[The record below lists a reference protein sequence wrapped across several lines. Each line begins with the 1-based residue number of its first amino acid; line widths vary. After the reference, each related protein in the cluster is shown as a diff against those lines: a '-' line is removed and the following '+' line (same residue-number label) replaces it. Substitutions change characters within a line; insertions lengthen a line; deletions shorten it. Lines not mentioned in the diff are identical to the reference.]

1 MVTEGLSAVRSNTC
15 TSLLEVYG
23 THSVDA
29 GGAEEDGVGSNRD
42 GDGDGNGDGDGDGD
56 GASNIEVFEVLQAK
70 IVTAPGLLV
79 DPAGHAICSLP

>member
-1 MVTEGLSAVRSNTC
+1 MVTEGLSALRSNTC
-15 TSLLEVYG
+15 TSLLEVYW

-29 GGAEEDGVGSNRD
+29 GGAEEDGVGSN
-42 GDGDGNGDGDGDGD
+42 GDGDGDGD
-56 GASNIEVFEVLQAK
+56 GASNIEVLQAK